1 MWPRGLWRV
10 SKLIPLGD
18 LIYNLHNLCILL
30 LNTSHTSTMEMESSQ
45 NTLRSYAQALLTL
58 MGNQD
63 GADKE
68 NPPLGW
74 AMRLVTLTQKTD
86 YSQPAHRLLQAL
98 LEHSPSPE
106 TVAEQFMTELAK
118 CEIPAVVELGD
129 AASTLC
135 DPFYVKYCAQVGKL
149 DSDRAVSP
157 VDWAANVNKKLN
169 ENDEDMSE
177 SSLTD
182 LANYYLNN
190 LVIACRVQFNIFCWP

>member
-1 MWPRGLWRV
+1 
-10 SKLIPLGD
+10 
-18 LIYNLHNLCILL
+18 
-30 LNTSHTSTMEMESSQ
+30 MEMESSQ

-58 MGNQD
+58 LGNQE
-63 GADKE
+63 GAEKE

-74 AMRLVTLTQKTD
+74 AMRLVTKTKT

-106 TVAEQFMTELAK
+106 TVAEQFMTELADS
-118 CEIPAVVELGD
+118 ETSAVVELGD

-135 DPFYVKYCAQVGKL
+135 DSFYVKYCAQVDKL
-149 DSDRAVSP
+149 DSDRSVSP
-157 VDWAANVNKKLN
+157 DDWAANVNRELK
-169 ENDEDMSE
+169 ETGGDMTK

-190 LVIACRVQFNIFCWP
+190 LVIACRVQSNICWPW